1 MTREQFL
8 EELPKLAEGYKPAPE
23 TINKISNLSLV
34 MFIGPTGVGKT
45 TLIKQSG
52 FNYVPSDNTRL
63 PRPGEIEGVDF
74 YFRQDYDQVVEDIKL
89 GRFLQIAIDGSGDL
103 KATRAAAYPDSGTI
117 AMAIMWNVITQ
128 FRNLGFKKTISA
140 FIVPPDFE
148 EWQRRIAKQ
157 DLSKDQLQ
165 KRLAEAK
172 KSFSFGLTDPQVHLI
187 LNDQIKLALDQIKG
201 LAEGRVDIGREA
213 SARRDAQNILDR
225 ID

>member
-1 MTREQFL
+1 VTREQFL

-140 FIVPPDFE
+140 
-148 EWQRRIAKQ
+148 
-157 DLSKDQLQ
+157 
-165 KRLAEAK
+165 AK
-172 KSFSFGLTDPQVHLI
+172 K
-187 LNDQIKLALDQIKG
+187 N
-201 LAEGRVDIGREA
+201 R
-213 SARRDAQNILDR
+213 
-225 ID
+225 